1 MQNLDKSVWRLHNR
15 VAAGSPPVGR
25 LPQPENGFVSFDSFV
40 TIIRNL
46 EILKLEILKYK
57 QLNSSTI
64 NN

>member
-25 LPQPENGFVSFDSFV
+25 LPQPENSFVSFDSFV

-46 EILKLEILKYK
+46 EILKLEILK
-57 QLNSSTI
+57 S
-64 NN
+64 